1 MIHLVNKYVL
11 TTICI
16 YYMIEPGGQVV
27 TNLPA
32 NAGDAGSIS
41 GLGRW
46 EMATHS
52 RTPAWKIP
60 WRKEPGGLQ
69 SWGHKELDMTKRLST
84 H

>member
-1 MIHLVNKYVL
+1 MCVYYV
-11 TTICI
+11 
-16 YYMIEPGGQVV
+16 IEPGGQVV

-32 NAGDAGSIS
+32 NAGDPGSIL

-69 SWGHKELDMTKRLST
+69 SWDHKELDKTK
-84 H
+84 